1 MNNID
6 KAYTASNSVG
16 EFALKYFE
24 YLYKVLKSVDPEQIN
39 KLGELLLQKRKEKR
53 KIFVVGNGGS
63 AATAI
68 TMSNDLGFDII
79 KKTGSDTPF
88 RVHCLVY
95 NNSVMTGI
103 GNDLGYENIFLEQL
117 KIHYSP
123 GDLLI
128 AISASGNSSNI
139 LKAAQFVKSRDG
151 TLVGFLGF
159 SGGKLLKLCDVK
171 IHFKTEKGEYGP
183 VEDSHLIIN
192 HILAHW
198 FQNKLK

>member
-88 RVHCLVY
+88 RVHCLVE
-95 NNSVMTGI
+95 NNSVMTAI

>member
-88 RVHCLVY
+88 RVHCLVE
-95 NNSVMTGI
+95 NNSVMTAI

-171 IHFKTEKGEYGP
+171 IHFKTEKGER
-183 VEDSHLIIN
+183 
-192 HILAHW
+192 
-198 FQNKLK
+198 KLRQPFNY